1 MVRRSYFFGST
12 MKDTPFAFALAFA
25 LLLQAADASAGFIQI
40 NPPGSVSSQ
49 ATAVS
54 GNNVVG
60 YYSNGSIT
68 QGFLYNGSTYTT
80 INYPG
85 SVTLPNQTQI
95 PGTTLRGVS
104 GNNIV
109 GIYEDA
115 GLNFHGF
122 LYNGSTYTAIN
133 VPGATYTE
141 TVGVSGNNVI
151 GNSQPGNG
159 HYTAFVYNGGNFT
172 TVAVPGA
179 FDTIATS
186 ISANGDIVGLYSLT
200 GTGGPSDIHGF
211 LYNGSTYETLDPPGS
226 THTEPY
232 YGPGIS
238 GNNVAG
244 FYQDASGNFHG
255 FLFNG
260 STYTTLNVPG
270 ATSTQ
275 ATGVSGNNVVGFSGP
290 YNNNVG
296 RDAFIYDGSNYTV
309 FDYPGSLGTTAAA
322 IDGNTVVG
330 YYIDANGQTQA
341 FEYQFAAATPEPSSL
356 TLLGIGAVG
365 MIGYAW
371 RRRADAFRHQRGNP

>member
-1 MVRRSYFFGST
+1 MNMQLVIL
-12 MKDTPFAFALAFA
+12 ACAALACVIA
-25 LLLQAADASAGFIQI
+25 NPPEAKADFISLA
-40 NPPGSVSSQ
+40 PPGSVAAQ

-60 YYSNGSIT
+60 YYSNGSTT

-115 GLNFHGF
+115 SLNFHGF

-133 VPGATYTE
+133 VPGTTYTE
-141 TVGVSGNNVI
+141 TTGISGNNII

-159 HYTAFVYNGGNFT
+159 HYSGFILNDSTLT
-172 TVAVPGA
+172 TVYVPGS
-179 FDTIATS
+179 FNTIASAVSGNNVVGWSSTNGNGTG
-186 ISANGDIVGLYSLT
+186 ISA
-200 GTGGPSDIHGF
+200 F
-211 LYNGSTYETLDPPGS
+211 LYNGSS
-226 THTEPY
+226 
-232 YGPGIS
+232 
-238 GNNVAG
+238 
-244 FYQDASGNFHG
+244 
-255 FLFNG
+255 
-260 STYTTLNVPG
+260 YTTLGLPG
-270 ATSTQ
+270 WTYSA
-275 ATGVSGNNVVGFSGP
+275 ADGVSGNNVVGFFQDG
-290 YNNNVG
+290 
-296 RDAFIYDGSNYTV
+296 GSNFQGFLYNGSSYTILNV
-309 FDYPGSLGTTAAA
+309 PAQHRPRPRASPVTTSSVSTPTPVEPTASFTTVLTTPRLDYPGGTNTNPTA

-330 YYIDANGQTQA
+330 YYIDASGQTQA

-371 RRRADAFRHQRGNP
+371 RRRYRHKPAAATS